1 MPVTVAVMFM
11 HHLHSLRVNDA
22 PSVEHT
28 ADADA
33 LTDGKRLDP
42 SLGGA
47 VDIGCETTDFD
58 AITLLSTY
66 QPFDQGVTHSS
77 SEGEAWIP
85 EGLRHIQLLTVPG
98 AAHQYLTRGWQHLI
112 QGQAMQVA
120 RFADITDGTDTD
132 QTRRSIY
139 AAGYHLALR
148 IAHAADTHRLA
159 NAQARRYRAPAATR
173 TGWPMTRIGVSP
185 DASPVTGPS

>member
-77 SEGEAWIP
+77 SEGEA
-85 EGLRHIQLLTVPG
+85 
-98 AAHQYLTRGWQHLI
+98 
-112 QGQAMQVA
+112 
-120 RFADITDGTDTD
+120 
-132 QTRRSIY
+132 
-139 AAGYHLALR
+139 
-148 IAHAADTHRLA
+148 
-159 NAQARRYRAPAATR
+159 
-173 TGWPMTRIGVSP
+173 
-185 DASPVTGPS
+185 